1 MNIPTLIV
9 LAIVAAVFIGIIVKT
24 IVDKKKGKS
33 SCSCGCSCSG
43 CSMSEI
49 CHQPKQ

>member
-9 LAIVAAVFIGIIVKT
+9 LIIVVAVFVGIIGKM

-33 SCSCGCSCSG
+33 SCSC
-43 CSMSEI
+43 
-49 CHQPKQ
+49 